1 MTPEERAAKIVAD
14 GQWIAA
20 DYYTD
25 ESGEECRQ
33 EVMNATLLEREIA
46 DAIRA
51 AEAALAEVA
60 EKSIDDA
67 RALERERCAAICKAV
82 ARQSVG
88 SSLADGLTTAA
99 EWILSK
105 GPEDQ

>member
-25 ESGEECRQ
+25 ESGEEYRQ
-33 EVMNATLLEREIA
+33 ETMNVTLLEREIA

-51 AEAALAEVA
+51 AVA
-60 EKSIDDA
+60 E
-67 RALERERCAAICKAV
+67 ERERCAKIAEGW
-82 ARQSVG
+82 Q
-88 SSLADGLTTAA
+88 DTAA
-99 EWILSK
+99 GQDILEAIRATGTSA
-105 GPEDQ
+105 GGAA